1 MEALHQDPQI
11 RVYCKNMHHIQNQ
24 SRIIV
29 HNAILLIKYMK
40 KFDIFYNNGRLKV
53 YMFVLKMEH
62 TMSKGKGK
70 ARKKE

>member
-24 SRIIV
+24 SQIIV

-40 KFDIFYNNGRLKV
+40 KFDIFYNSGRLKV
-53 YMFVLKMEH
+53 YMFVLKIEH
-62 TMSKGKGK
+62 TRSKGKGK